1 MANFNFIDLGVKDYK
16 EVWDYQ
22 EEMLAEVIKE
32 KLDNK
37 TPAAKNFFLLVE
49 HPHVYTLGKSGDESN
64 MLIHGDFLKKINATY
79 YKINR
84 GGDVTYHGPGQLVG
98 YPIIDLEYFHLGIK
112 QYIEKME
119 DAIIAT
125 IAEYG
130 LEGGRKEGATG
141 VWLDSGHKVRA
152 RKICAIG
159 VRVSRYVTMHGFAL
173 NVNTDLR
180 YFNYINPCGFVTYG
194 VTSIQ
199 QELGRPVDMIQV
211 KELLKHHFDRIF

>member
-1 MANFNFIDLGVKDYK
+1 MAQFNYIDLGVKDYK
-16 EVWDYQ
+16 ECWDYQ
-22 EEMLAEVIKE
+22 EACLLEVSNDKRSTKQPSEI
-32 KLDNK
+32 NH
-37 TPAAKNFFLLVE
+37 FILVE
-49 HPHVYTLGKSGDESN
+49 HPHVYTLGKSGDEKN
-64 MLIHGDFLKKINATY
+64 MLANTNFLKKIEATY

-84 GGDVTYHGPGQLVG
+84 GGDITYHGPGQLVG
-98 YPIIDLEYFHLGIK
+98 YPIIDLENYKIGVR

-141 VWLDSGHKVRA
+141 VWLQPEHKVRA

-159 VRVSRYVTMHGFAL
+159 VRVSRAVTMHGFAL
-173 NVNTDLR
+173 NVNTDMR
-180 YFNYINPCGFVTYG
+180 YYNYINPCGFSSSD

-199 QELGRPVDMIQV
+199 QELGREIPMEEV
-211 KELLKHHFDRIF
+211 KQIAMKKFNAIY